1 MRLLAVIG
9 GELLGA
15 DEASDWAVLET
26 LVGVNGP
33 GSIDVY
39 VLALVNRPRESI
51 VFANPLGRAVG
62 GLAAAG
68 SSRPGFSAG
77 YSQGGYTQAGYSQGG
92 YNPADSARDRL
103 RRSLRHLRGL
113 GLRASGD
120 IETSEPYWAIHR
132 EAARGGYDRV
142 LLLVPDR
149 RPRFERQLG
158 LQLERRLVNRLG
170 RRRGWVWLALDRSLE
185 TRLRRSLNIPVDAVD
200 RSAGEPL

>member
-1 MRLLAVIG
+1 
-9 GELLGA
+9 
-15 DEASDWAVLET
+15 
-26 LVGVNGP
+26 VNGP
-33 GSIDVY
+33 GSIDVH

-68 SSRPGFSAG
+68 SSRPGFSAS
-77 YSQGGYTQAGYSQGG
+77 YPQAGYTQAG

-120 IETSEPYWAIHR
+120 IETSEPYWAIQR

-149 RPRFERQLG
+149 RPGFVRRLG
-158 LQLERRLVNRLG
+158 LQLERRPGNRLRG
-170 RRRGWVWLALDRSLE
+170 RLGGMWLALDRSLE